1 MQGSCTSN
9 RENDVLTQ
17 TLGNKEHPGCTR
29 GVGNV
34 LWKLAFEEDA
44 ATYRSRLR
52 GKETIEAEYTRVMKE
67 MEANFEKQLDV
78 RVEQR
83 VSEITASRRLAQQP
97 VLTSSSP

>member
-1 MQGSCTSN
+1 
-9 RENDVLTQ
+9 
-17 TLGNKEHPGCTR
+17 
-29 GVGNV
+29 
-34 LWKLAFEEDA
+34 
-44 ATYRSRLR
+44 LR